1 MFGSKDPHRNVGVFY
16 LPEVPESRFR
26 VDLVWRGPTNIHNP
40 STGKKKIKIN
50 LEYKNI
56 RFIFVLLNQYYYEI

>member
-1 MFGSKDPHRNVGVFY
+1 M
-16 LPEVPESRFR
+16 PEIFR
-26 VDLVWRGPTNIHNP
+26 ILFRTDLVWRGPTNIQNP
-40 STGKKKIKIN
+40 STGEKKIKIN

>member
-1 MFGSKDPHRNVGVFY
+1 M
-16 LPEVPESRFR
+16 PEIFR
-26 VDLVWRGPTNIHNP
+26 IQFRTDLVWRGPTNIQNP
-40 STGKKKIKIN
+40 STGMKKKIKIN

>member
-26 VDLVWRGPTNIHNP
+26 ENLGWRGPTNIHNP
-40 STGKKKIKIN
+40 STGEKKN
-50 LEYKNI
+50 KNKFGI
-56 RFIFVLLNQYYYEI
+56 